1 MALDW
6 SVEVIEAAETE
17 LAELPD
23 DMQASFLH
31 VAAMLEELG
40 PHRVGLPHV
49 RPLEDKLWEMRM
61 TGRDGIARAVYFATT
76 GRRLLV
82 VRIFVK
88 KTEKTPR
95 REIDLARLRM
105 KETLDAEKAQ

>member
-1 MALDW
+1 MW
-6 SVEVIEAAETE
+6 SVEVIEVAESE

-23 DMQASFLH
+23 DMQAKFLH
-31 VAAMLEELG
+31 IAEMLEELG
-40 PHRVGLPHV
+40 PQRVGLPHV

-61 TGRDGIARAVYFATT
+61 TGRDGIARAIYFAAS

-88 KTEKTPR
+88 KTQTTPR
-95 REIDLARLRM
+95 REIDLARQRM
-105 KETLDAEKAQ
+105 KNAEKTQ